1 MKLFELREA
10 SARIIFWLNNIKYIT
25 RRHHMLAVLM
35 LVLIMLVIFSGVFIS
50 QKNKLER
57 SQNILKS
64 FYEDAGKGD
73 QEQIDPSL
81 PEGEPA
87 LIKIHVCGEVNIPG
101 VYEVGEGSRI
111 IELIEKAGGA
121 TGAASVDALNLA
133 QEVFDGQKIYVPS
146 RDELVSGGLQGSD
159 AAEGG
164 TSGEDGYTLKININ
178 TAASGQLESLPG
190 IGPVTAEKI
199 IRHREKYG
207 HFSKKEDLMDV
218 SGIGPK
224 KFEQVKD
231 LIDV

>member
-1 MKLFELREA
+1 MKLFDLREA

-146 RDELVSGGLQGSD
+146 RDELVSGGLQSSD

>member
-133 QEVFDGQKIYVPS
+133 QEVFDGQKIYV
-146 RDELVSGGLQGSD
+146 RSD

>member
-1 MKLFELREA
+1 MKLFNLREA
-10 SARIIFWLNNIKYIT
+10 SARIIFWLNNIKYMT
-25 RRHHMLAVLM
+25 KRHHMLAVFM
-35 LVLIMLVIFSGVFIS
+35 LVLIMLVIFSAVFIS

-64 FYEDAGKGD
+64 FYEDEVNGK
-73 QEQIDPSL
+73 QKQIDSSL
-81 PEGEPA
+81 TDGEPV

-101 VYEVGEGSRI
+101 VYEVRKGSRI

-121 TGAASVDALNLA
+121 TGSACVDALNLA

-146 RDELVSGGLQGSD
+146 QDELLSKGLHGVD
-159 AAEGG
+159 AAEGETLG
-164 TSGEDGYTLKININ
+164 ADVYRLKININ
-178 TAASGQLESLPG
+178 TATSGQLESLPG

-207 HFSKKEDLMDV
+207 HFSKKEDLMDI

-224 KFEQVKD
+224 RFQQVKD